1 VIEKLKKLGLTGYES
16 QAYLSLLKLGTAEAD
31 EIALN
36 AKIPMGRI
44 YNVLSGLEENRLVR
58 TQETRPKRYVC
69 VEPEL
74 TLSRLSIIKQEELKQ
89 ASANIDA
96 LASDLRNELSGI
108 VATKPEKSFWTVAIG
123 DESTELMRE
132 TIASS
137 RKEILFFM
145 ASRMRSERIRKGLL
159 KDDHIEILGAL
170 YETMKKGV
178 EVKAILND
186 GVDFSKLEGSPIVN
200 KLLKHLE
207 KEFQCR
213 LATVPTTPFDII
225 DGENVLLQMQ
235 NPLNPDEL
243 FAVVNIRDAKLAGE
257 LRTKF
262 FTIWDTAQVYCG
274 KNTNVSSGKKCKS

>member
-1 VIEKLKKLGLTGYES
+1 MIEKLKKLGLTGYES
-16 QAYLSLLKLGTAEAD
+16 QVYLALLRLGYADAD

-44 YNVLSGLEENRLVR
+44 YNVLSGLEEMHLVR
-58 TQETRPKRYVC
+58 AQETRPKRYAC
-69 VEPEL
+69 VEPG
-74 TLSRLSIIKQEELKQ
+74 TALSRLSKIKQEELKNTW
-89 ASANIDA
+89 AEIESLEIE
-96 LASDLRNELSGI
+96 LRSELSGI
-108 VATKPEKSFWTVAIG
+108 IANNPEKSFWTVAIG

-132 TIASS
+132 TISS
-137 RKEILFFM
+137 SQKEILFFM
-145 ASRMRSERIRKGLL
+145 ASRMRSERVSKDLL
-159 KDDHIEILGAL
+159 KENHIEILGAL

-186 GVDFSKLEGSPIVN
+186 GVDFSKLEGSPIVK
-200 KLLKHLE
+200 KLLKHLG
-207 KEFQCR
+207 KEFQCK

-262 FTIWDTAQVYCG
+262 FTIWDTAQVY
-274 KNTNVSSGKKCKS
+274 